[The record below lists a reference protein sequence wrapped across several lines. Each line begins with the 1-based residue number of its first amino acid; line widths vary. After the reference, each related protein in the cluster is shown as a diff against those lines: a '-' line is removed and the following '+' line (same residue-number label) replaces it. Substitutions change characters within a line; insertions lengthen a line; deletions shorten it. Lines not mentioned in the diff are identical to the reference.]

1 MHIYGP
7 AHLHGPQPV
16 GPPHTSRVSKPAAP
30 DVQTPIHDEV
40 DISDAARLIDRVSEI
55 PEIRQDRVDTI
66 RAQIAQGV
74 YETDEKLQI
83 ALDRLLDEIG

>member
-16 GPPHTSRVSKPAAP
+16 GPPHTSRVSKPDAP
-30 DVQTPIHDEV
+30 DAQAPIHDEV
-40 DISDAARLIDRVSEI
+40 DISDAARLIDRVGEI
-55 PEIRQDRVDTI
+55 PEIRQDRVDAI
-66 RAQIAQGV
+66 RAQIAQGT

>member
-30 DVQTPIHDEV
+30 DVQAPIHDEV